1 MVALLLFPPCRRP
14 SSSSFPPRSLPSLC
28 SLRLLFSLSIKKKR
42 ESSLIGCLL
51 HFLLPLLLLRLLLF
65 VILLEP
71 PAQRQS
77 NRGPSG
83 SLAIKASPALTLQN
97 CRNLREGPP
106 ARVISILSYRADI
119 YVYNGCVCLFL
130 RFFPSLSSFFDYP
143 PIVRCR
149 RWRNIGRPLVVTA
162 SNIRR
167 KESALLQSFAISIE
181 SCRKR
186 VLKADDYIVPIKSR
200 YIPTRHFHK
209 H

>member
-106 ARVISILSYRADI
+106 ARVISILSYRANICI
-119 YVYNGCVCLFL
+119 YYGCVCLFL
-130 RFFPSLSSFFDYP
+130 RFFPSLSFFFDYP
-143 PIVRCR
+143 LIVGCR

-162 SNIRR
+162 
-167 KESALLQSFAISIE
+167 IE
-181 SCRKR
+181 YTEKRKR
-186 VLKADDYIVPIKSR
+186 AAPKFRDFY
-200 YIPTRHFHK
+200 
-209 H
+209 